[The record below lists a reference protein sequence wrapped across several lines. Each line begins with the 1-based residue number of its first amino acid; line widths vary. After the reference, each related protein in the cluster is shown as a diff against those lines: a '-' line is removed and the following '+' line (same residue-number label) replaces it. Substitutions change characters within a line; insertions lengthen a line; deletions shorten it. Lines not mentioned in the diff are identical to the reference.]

1 MSITGIHR
9 DESDPSIVQNLSA
22 HFASDVC
29 SDITLT
35 MSGRSRFFSF
45 GVDILGTEGAVA
57 IGNGY
62 AKFYRREK
70 AKLYTGFYSLAE
82 DKKVSA
88 PKKTRCFSNMVKS
101 CVDFLDGIAPLKST
115 LEDGLQ
121 TLDILER
128 IRAELGA

>member
-1 MSITGIHR
+1 
-9 DESDPSIVQNLSA
+9 
-22 HFASDVC
+22 
-29 SDITLT
+29 

-45 GVDILGTEGAVA
+45 GVDILGTEGGVA

-101 CVDFLDGIAPLKST
+101 SVDFLDGIAPLKST

-128 IRAELGA
+128 IRAELCA